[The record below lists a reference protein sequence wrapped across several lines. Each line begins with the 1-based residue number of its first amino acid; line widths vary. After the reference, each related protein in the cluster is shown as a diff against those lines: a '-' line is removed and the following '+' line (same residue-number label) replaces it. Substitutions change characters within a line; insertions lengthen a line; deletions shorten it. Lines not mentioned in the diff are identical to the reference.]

1 MKNEKIKKIIKE
13 YLPYVLIIIAVLL
26 IKRFIISPVNVVG
39 DSMYPTL
46 HDGYVMLLDE
56 IYYKFDKLERFD
68 IVVVKYKDASGK
80 SEYIIKRVIG
90 LPGETINYENGKL
103 YVNGKYVKEKFS
115 HEGTKD
121 FEAVTLGDDKYFVM
135 GDNRKISLDSRY
147 IGPIDKDDIRGR
159 TIISIY
165 PFSKFGKSNY

>member
-26 IKRFIISPVNVVG
+26 IKRFVISPVNVVG

-90 LPGETINYENGKL
+90 LPGETISYENGKL
-103 YVNGKYVKEKFS
+103 YVNGKYVKEKFR
-115 HEGTKD
+115 
-121 FEAVTLGDDKYFVM
+121 LGDNKYFVM

>member
-26 IKRFIISPVNVVG
+26 IKRFVISPVN
-39 DSMYPTL
+39 
-46 HDGYVMLLDE
+46 VMLLDE

-68 IVVVKYKDASGK
+68 IVVVKYKDVSGK

-90 LPGETINYENGKL
+90 LPGETISYENGKL

-115 HEGTKD
+115 HEGTKY
-121 FEAVTLGDDKYFVM
+121 FKAVTLGDDKYFVM
-135 GDNRKISLDSRY
+135 GDNRKVSLDSRY